1 LQGSFE
7 GGTVFKSRAR
17 ACYDRYFGKGRSLMP
32 RGLVACRG
40 PFLAVLLAAAFALSA
55 VAGSAT
61 AGGDSWRAVHEL
73 VSEVC
78 NQTGKGT
85 GDWEVA
91 FGNRVIHRKALV
103 LLSKMRRKG
112 FQRALIERENC
123 VYEVSVIHLSHARAN
138 AIAARARRKGLNVLV
153 VQS

>member
-1 LQGSFE
+1 
-7 GGTVFKSRAR
+7 
-17 ACYDRYFGKGRSLMP
+17 MP
-32 RGLVACRG
+32 RGLVARRG
-40 PFLAVLLAAAFALSA
+40 SLLAVLLAAALALTA
-55 VAGSAT
+55 AAGST
-61 AGGDSWRAVHEL
+61 AARGDSWRPVHEL

-91 FGNRVIHRKALV
+91 FGKALI
-103 LLSKMRRKG
+103 LLSKIRRKG

-153 VQS
+153 GQS

>member
-1 LQGSFE
+1 
-7 GGTVFKSRAR
+7 
-17 ACYDRYFGKGRSLMP
+17 MP

-40 PFLAVLLAAAFALSA
+40 PFLAVFLAAVLALSA
-55 VAGSAT
+55 AAGSTVA
-61 AGGDSWRAVHEL
+61 ANDSWRPVHEL

-91 FGNRVIHRKALV
+91 FGNRVIHRKALI
-103 LLSKMRRKG
+103 LLSKVRRKG

>member
-1 LQGSFE
+1 
-7 GGTVFKSRAR
+7 
-17 ACYDRYFGKGRSLMP
+17 MP
-32 RGLVACRG
+32 RALVGCRG
-40 PFLAVLLAAAFALSA
+40 RFLAVLLTAALALGAAA
-55 VAGSAT
+55 GST
-61 AGGDSWRAVHEL
+61 AARGDSWRPVHEL
-73 VSEVC
+73 VAEVC
-78 NQTGKGT
+78 SQTGKGT

-103 LLSKMRRKG
+103 LLSKVRRKG

>member
-1 LQGSFE
+1 
-7 GGTVFKSRAR
+7 
-17 ACYDRYFGKGRSLMP
+17 MP
-32 RGLVACRG
+32 RGLVARRASL
-40 PFLAVLLAAAFALSA
+40 LAVLLAAALALTA
-55 VAGSAT
+55 AGST
-61 AGGDSWRAVHEL
+61 AARGDSWRPVHEL

-103 LLSKMRRKG
+103 LLSKVRRKG

>member
-1 LQGSFE
+1 
-7 GGTVFKSRAR
+7 
-17 ACYDRYFGKGRSLMP
+17 M
-32 RGLVACRG
+32 
-40 PFLAVLLAAAFALSA
+40 LAVLLAAALAFGAA
-55 VAGSAT
+55 AGST
-61 AGGDSWRAVHEL
+61 AAGDDSGRTLHEL
-73 VSEVC
+73 ASAVC

-91 FGNRVIHRKALV
+91 FGNRVIRRKALI

-112 FQRALIERENC
+112 FQRALVERESC

-138 AIAARARRKGLNVLV
+138 TLAARARRKGLAVLV

>member
-1 LQGSFE
+1 
-7 GGTVFKSRAR
+7 
-17 ACYDRYFGKGRSLMP
+17 M
-32 RGLVACRG
+32 
-40 PFLAVLLAAAFALSA
+40 
-55 VAGSAT
+55 
-61 AGGDSWRAVHEL
+61 
-73 VSEVC
+73 C

-91 FGNRVIHRKALV
+91 FGNRVIRRKALI

-112 FQRALIERENC
+112 FQRALVERESC

-138 AIAARARRKGLNVLV
+138 TLAARARRKGLAVLV